1 MTARGDYPFGALAGD
16 GWFLNGSSNRH
27 PAQLPGTGG
36 RGLGFA
42 SFFHHHRVRT
52 G

>member
-1 MTARGDYPFGALAGD
+1 MARGGYPFDAFAGD
-16 GWFLNGSSNRH
+16 GRFWTGASNRH

-42 SFFHHHRVRT
+42 SFFDHHRVRT